1 MKIVNRG
8 FISVQPKQAFWD
20 WANEFESEFDFSED
34 NNVEPNIYLI
44 EDDFMEVEPLIEQ
57 NFKVIFSNELS
68 VITENEEDW
77 PKNRKLEDFL
87 NWFVIDFGTTVFDLK
102 KSDLKRYDLD

>member
-8 FISVQPKQAFWD
+8 FISVQPKQAYWD
-20 WANEFESEFDFSED
+20 WANEFENEFDFSEH

-57 NFKVIFSNELS
+57 NFKEIFSNELS
-68 VITENEEDW
+68 VITENKEDW
-77 PKNRKLEDFL
+77 PKSRILEDFL
-87 NWFVIDFGTTVFDLK
+87 NWFEIDFGTTVFDLK